1 MAGRRVTALLA
12 ADIPDCNAFTGDD
25 LRTVVDLKRTARQLI
40 IGYSGRFK
48 DDADDEILAEF
59 IGLFNAAKCAIRI
72 QEVVRERNAYTEGG
86 RPIVFR
92 IGLTHCDVLFNDD
105 PIDSHAFKIAARLVD
120 LCEPGGICISDK
132 VYNVIEGRF
141 DVEFRDIGEQKLHN
155 VPNPVRVFR
164 IKLARHRPAW
174 RNLRWAVA
182 VLGVLGLM
190 WWLIERLE

>member
-12 ADIPDCNAFTGDD
+12 ADIPDCNAFTEDD
-25 LRTVVDLKRTARQLI
+25 LRTIVDLKRAARQLI
-40 IGYSGRFK
+40 IGYSGRFL

-72 QEVVRERNAYTEGG
+72 QELVRERNAYTEGG

-92 IGLTHCDVLFNDD
+92 IGLTHRDVLFNDD

-141 DVEFRDIGEQKLHN
+141 DVEFRDIGEQKLHS

-164 IKLARHRPAW
+164 IKLARHRPEW

-182 VLGVLGLM
+182 VLVVLGLM